1 MSRIDRL
8 VAEHCVTFRIIWHR
22 AVNIIWHTTFW
33 CLATPQPML
42 LIQAATGVGVNWRNP
57 ARRQASAAPRP
68 TPSSFSIS

>member
-42 LIQAATGVGVNWRNP
+42 LIQAATGERRAP
-57 ARRQASAAPRP
+57 ADAVVVLLH
-68 TPSSFSIS
+68 I